1 MIRPSGQRASM
12 TKSHTGLL
20 AEIIVVEAA
29 LDDTALVSEVIPEFG
44 DSAFASATGVK
55 YSENY
60 SDPNACGL

>member
-12 TKSHTGLL
+12 TKSYTGLPS
-20 AEIIVVEAA
+20 EIMEVEAA

-44 DSAFASATGVK
+44 DSTFASATGVK

-60 SDPNACGL
+60 SDPNAGGL

>member
-1 MIRPSGQRASM
+1 M
-12 TKSHTGLL
+12 TKSHSGLPS
-20 AEIIVVEAA
+20 EIMVVEAA

-60 SDPNACGL
+60 SDPNAGGL